1 MCYFTMQTEYEGQ
14 AKSYMDVIED
24 TDAIVVAGGD
34 GTVMEV
40 IYINVVL

>member
-1 MCYFTMQTEYEGQ
+1 MQTEYEGQ